1 VLHKDRWVGSEHRS
15 PQLVVIKL
23 RYKRFSRDQPR
34 ILLRDFWKVGDR
46 RGPFIQPQVTSIF
59 LLVTHTKIRH
69 HTTSMPSAIS
79 PALPNVPQ
87 PKTDLSNKLPRLTPR
102 RASRQQ
108 EVPAN
113 PAPETPS
120 FPSPPAFDTIL
131 FFSPGRRILSKKD
144 HELFLASPTKDLITS
159 FVFTV
164 SESIADTSI
173 TSVKSRE
180 TIPVIDTILAI
191 LDESEKLVEQCP
203 AEDTGGSRF
212 GNRAFRTYLDEV
224 EKRLKTWH
232 EKLGMSH
239 DDAINEVSTYLEHS
253 FGNKTRIDYGSG
265 HELNFV
271 IWLLC
276 LNRIQI
282 LPQSTFPQLA
292 LLVFPRYLRVMRAV
306 QATYYLEPAGS
317 HGVWGLDDYQFLP
330 FLFGASQLQHHPHIR
345 PMSIH
350 QKLILE
356 ECAKD
361 YLYLDQVA
369 FVNSVK
375 NVDGLRW
382 HSPMLDDI
390 SSAKNWTKVEAGM
403 RRMFLAE
410 VLGKLPVMQ
419 HFLFGGLVPAVEGM
433 NTEDSAGVAGEM
445 DEPEGGEGVV
455 MADGMKHVH
464 AETTGWGDCCGIKVP
479 STLGAMQ
486 EQKKQGVDQGL
497 RRLPFD

>member
-1 VLHKDRWVGSEHRS
+1 
-15 PQLVVIKL
+15 
-23 RYKRFSRDQPR
+23 
-34 ILLRDFWKVGDR
+34 
-46 RGPFIQPQVTSIF
+46 
-59 LLVTHTKIRH
+59 
-69 HTTSMPSAIS
+69 
-79 PALPNVPQ
+79 
-87 PKTDLSNKLPRLTPR
+87 
-102 RASRQQ
+102 
-108 EVPAN
+108 
-113 PAPETPS
+113 
-120 FPSPPAFDTIL
+120 
-131 FFSPGRRILSKKD
+131 LSKKD

-164 SESIADTSI
+164 SESIVDTSI
-173 TSVKSRE
+173 TTVKRRE
-180 TIPVIDTILAI
+180 SIPVIDNILSI
-191 LDESEKLVEQCP
+191 LDESEKLVQQCP

-212 GNRAFRTYLDEV
+212 GNKAFRTYLDEI
-224 EKRLKTWH
+224 EKRLGSWH

-239 DDAINEVSTYLEHS
+239 TGAIKEVSTYLEHS
-253 FGNKTRIDYGSG
+253 YGNKTRIDYGSG
-265 HELNFV
+265 HELNFI

-276 LNRIQI
+276 LNRLQI

-292 LLVFPRYLRVMRAV
+292 LIVFPRYLKVMRAV

-350 QKLILE
+350 QKMILE
-356 ECAKD
+356 ECSKD

-419 HFLFGGLVPAVEGM
+419 HFLFGGLVPAEEGM
-433 NTEDSAGVAGEM
+433 NTEDSAGVSGEM

-479 STLGAMQ
+479 SSVGAMQ
-486 EQKKQGVDQGL
+486 EMKKQGVDQGL